1 MHTFGKAVSVHYV
14 TYSPNNKLKNP
25 LFTSTQATVSTRGYT
40 EWIKQ
45 LTAVHVLKETRWK
58 ETWETGNKRENCLLL
73 FKDLPSVVRWK
84 AIPSHFFFLLRV
96 YRRKGKLLLDNV
108 KSSATTSLFFSV
120 LKGSKP
126 VSDTNVPCTTT
137 IHRRLEKHT
146 SCWKPS
152 PKEPVSDIF
161 YLLYNLDNKRSY
173 YMSGNVIFVNYLY
186 FLMSSGAYES
196 SCNNSSIKFWVFMAT
211 THLYF
216 SPCPHMACSKWKV
229 NKLLGLF
236 VVF

>member
-1 MHTFGKAVSVHYV
+1 M
-14 TYSPNNKLKNP
+14 
-25 LFTSTQATVSTRGYT
+25 
-40 EWIKQ
+40 
-45 LTAVHVLKETRWK
+45 LKETRWK

-108 KSSATTSLFFSV
+108 KSSATTWTTTSLFFSV